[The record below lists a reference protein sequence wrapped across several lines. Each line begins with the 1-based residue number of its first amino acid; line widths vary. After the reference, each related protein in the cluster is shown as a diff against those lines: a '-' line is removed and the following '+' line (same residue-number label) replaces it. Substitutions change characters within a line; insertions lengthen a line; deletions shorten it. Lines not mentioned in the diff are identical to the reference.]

1 MNTQDKIN
9 AIESIVIQCFS
20 SGDGLDTTCA
30 TVAPAALQHGIAFG
44 EIYPLVKAI
53 GRKEGYV
60 VELVDR
66 KKNMEIDL
74 FHLRFCKHT
83 YKQMMSMVGF
93 LAEEYGVPVNYALA
107 TVKAC
112 LTTQNLPV
120 PTKPLLSGWK
130 ATALIMW
137 QEYALLGETPD
148 LQDIRK
154 FLRLYG
160 HNHSLYTQAYHELYT
175 ELVAIEVLD
184 ISTKETTNPPYQ
196 DNVRF
201 KGGA

>member
-1 MNTQDKIN
+1 MN
-9 AIESIVIQCFS
+9 
-20 SGDGLDTTCA
+20 
-30 TVAPAALQHGIAFG
+30 
-44 EIYPLVKAI
+44 
-53 GRKEGYV
+53 YV
-60 VELVDR
+60 
-66 KKNMEIDL
+66 
-74 FHLRFCKHT
+74 
-83 YKQMMSMVGF
+83 
-93 LAEEYGVPVNYALA
+93 LA